1 MKARLFASLLLCL
14 PLLVDA
20 GTGALP
26 GTSADGAVVQR
37 AGRNTIEP
45 LAPGVWRITGDNA
58 AVSAKNLGAIVN
70 TGIISTGEGVIV
82 IDPGPNQRRAVLI
95 NELIRTVTK
104 EPVRWI
110 IDTHPHPENVLG
122 NSGFPQAQIIASEA
136 TAEQMRGRCSLCLQ
150 RLVDQIGASTMQG
163 TVIRLP
169 STFVADGQTLV
180 LGQRR
185 LRFLVFTHAHSRGDT
200 AVVLP
205 EAGIVFAGGLLNDR
219 RVPDLREAALDGW
232 ITALD
237 VLQGLAMPLVV
248 PGHGKATDSMA
259 IGRFASYLT
268 DLRTACDSDIAR
280 HGDAASSG
288 ARLDLAHYADW
299 AEYPQQHRLNVAR
312 IYREREDAQ
321 LLGDK

>member
-1 MKARLFASLLLCL
+1 M
-14 PLLVDA
+14 PLLVNA
-20 GTGALP
+20 GAGAQE
-26 GTSADGAVVQR
+26 GISADGAVVQR
-37 AGRNTIEP
+37 ADRNIIEP
-45 LAPGVWRITGDNA
+45 LAPGVWRITGDNV
-58 AVSAKNLGAIVN
+58 AVSAENQGAIVN

-82 IDPGPNQRRAVLI
+82 IDPGPNQRRAVVI

-150 RLVDQIGASTMQG
+150 RLVDQLGTSTMQG

-169 STFVADGQTLV
+169 STFVADGQTLL

-185 LRFLVFTHAHSRGDT
+185 LRFLVFAHAHSHGDT

-237 VLQGLAMPLVV
+237 VLQGLAMPLIV

-268 DLRTACDSDIAR
+268 DLKTACDSDIAR
-280 HGDAASSG
+280 HGDAASS
-288 ARLDLAHYADW
+288 ADRLDLAHYADW
-299 AEYPQQHRLNVAR
+299 AEYSQQHRLNVAR
-312 IYREREDAQ
+312 IYQEREDAQ